1 MTAQR
6 SLGGRILGLPGA
18 LKRRVLHQWALF
30 QARRNSLARIG
41 SQRPQ
46 RLLVLCYGN
55 IYRSPFVAALL
66 QMRLAGQPGFVI
78 RSAGFHHVSAR
89 PSPPDYVRLVRDL
102 RIDLASHRSR
112 LVTPLDM
119 EWADV
124 IVIMDRYNWER
135 VRASGTQIHGK
146 IIWLG
151 AFGAAGSVEI
161 EDPYAL
167 ATSRVQ
173 TIVEQMQV
181 ATDGLVQR
189 LLEDAGRSP
198 GSSINAG

>member
-1 MTAQR
+1 MTAKRGIGQ
-6 SLGGRILGLPGA
+6 RILGLPGA
-18 LKRRVLHQWALF
+18 VWRRLLHQRVLF
-30 QARRNSLARIG
+30 RARRLSLARTA
-41 SQRPQ
+41 SRRPQ
-46 RLLVLCYGN
+46 RLLVMCYGN
-55 IYRSPFVAALL
+55 IYRSPFVAS
-66 QMRLAGQPGFVI
+66 RLATRLTSQSGFEI
-78 RSAGFHHVSAR
+78 RSAGFHHVTDR
-89 PSPPDYVRLVRDL
+89 PSPQEYVRLVSGYQVDL
-102 RIDLASHRSR
+102 EPHRSR
-112 LVTPLDM
+112 LVAPADL
-119 EWADV
+119 EWAEA